1 MQRLLDILPRLA
13 HSHILTKG
21 CIGQIALCGLLF
33 FSACSQQNRGEADR
47 LNDRSYAFHYRNLD
61 STLYYANRVLDLDA
75 DDACRA
81 EALNNIVFVDIMRM
95 DYSHADSILKVISS
109 ATDNQ
114 VELLVADIQQM
125 RLCQRMSRNR
135 EFYDYR
141 EKAQQRFNRIHEEED
156 KLDERL
162 KRRMVYAASEF
173 AIVSSTYYYYV
184 GLLPQS
190 AAALNAINPR
200 NEVHRDTAQYLSY
213 LYNVGAGGIIS
224 KGSAQEIKQQE
235 IECLIDCYA
244 IAQRRGYKYFM
255 ANSLEAIAEHLL
267 DETDHQRLIADNPAI
282 KLIEDNQTVDEP
294 AVTIHMTDRAL
305 EYFNDYG
312 DIYQIAGAYRSLASC
327 FMRGGD
333 YNDAIRYLH
342 MALEDKKINQ
352 APDLVAS
359 IREQMSVAYA
369 AVNDKPSSDYN
380 RNLYLDL
387 QENTRQ
393 DRYYESRA
401 AQLET
406 ASSQLNIMILV
417 VLFAIVLLLFL
428 LWLFNRLSRKDRNDA
443 ELDSLLQPLRQ
454 WRQEQQRSSQLAE
467 ERVEEINE
475 ERQMCESR
483 IADYSRQSLENRA
496 KMSLINSVVPF
507 IDRIINE
514 VRMLMQRA
522 DEDEKVR
529 QERFDYILQLTDKI
543 NDYNALLTDWIQL
556 RKGKL
561 SLHIESF
568 PLSDVFDIVRK
579 GWASYNVKGVELD
592 VAESDAVV
600 KADKVLTLFMINTL
614 ADNARKFTCSGG
626 KVHVYAEESADFVE
640 ISVADT
646 GEGMTA
652 EELTNVLAPHSSSLI
667 PNSSSIIDCRRT
679 SFPNSKKG
687 HGFGLL
693 NCRGI
698 IEKYKKMSQR
708 FAVCLL
714 SAESEKGRGS
724 RFYFRLP
731 KGVARLVVALV
742 TLMSSSA
749 ATAQYAEPL
758 RKAAAFADSA
768 YYSNIAGTY
777 DRTLMFAD
785 SCRIYLNE
793 HYLTVCPGG
802 KYPLLRMGNSSLMS
816 PEVKWLR
823 DSVDTNYDIILDMR
837 NESAVACLALHRWKE
852 YSYNNE
858 LYTRLFKEL
867 SADASLPA
875 YCKMMRKQQSDK
887 NVAVVIL
894 VIVLLS
900 ILPAY
905 YLLYYRHRLYYRFCV
920 EKVRDI
926 NNILVADTPSR
937 EKISRIDRIAI
948 DAEFPDKLTKIVNE
962 IHQALADD
970 IALRQRQ
977 DTDVETAA
985 DELHKVQYECNQLY
999 ISNSIIDN
1007 CLSTLK
1013 HETMYYPSRIR
1024 QLVTT
1029 TDDLGQIR
1037 DLVAYY
1043 RDIYSIL
1050 SQQAM
1055 RQFDHLH
1062 IPLSAVSLDRW
1073 FRSEEP
1079 LPKVIVNVMLLDN
1092 LMELLRKQNGG
1103 GMPALEAVKTD
1114 GNYVTFTVVM
1124 SGLTA
1129 ADVPGGDIFAPT
1141 TADNIPFLVMR
1152 QTVRDISEITKR
1164 RGCGIW
1170 MSGSDITVRLPE
1182 YKQKT

>member
-1 MQRLLDILPRLA
+1 MLRLLDILPRLA
-13 HSHILTKG
+13 HSHIHTKG
-21 CIGQIALCGLLF
+21 CIGLIALCGLLF
-33 FSACSQQNRGEADR
+33 FSACSQRDRGEADR
-47 LNDRSYAFHYRNLD
+47 LNDKSYAFHYRNLD
-61 STLYYANRVLDLDA
+61 STLYYANKVLALDA
-75 DDACRA
+75 DDASRA
-81 EALNNIVFVDIMRM
+81 EALNNIAFVDIMRM
-95 DYSHADSILKVISS
+95 DYSLADSILNAISS

-141 EKAQQRFNRIHEEED
+141 ERAQQRFNRIKEEEG
-156 KLDERL
+156 KLDDRL

-200 NEVHRDTAQYLSY
+200 GEVHRDTAQYLSY

-235 IECLIDCYA
+235 MECLIDCYA
-244 IAQRRGYKYFM
+244 IARRRGYKYFM

-267 DETDHQRLIADNPAI
+267 DDTERQRLMADNPAI
-282 KLIEDNQTVDEP
+282 KLIEDTQNVDES
-294 AVTIHMTDRAL
+294 AVTIYMTDKAL
-305 EYFNDYG
+305 EYFKDYG
-312 DIYQIAGAYRSLASC
+312 DVYQIAGGYRSLASC
-327 FMRGGD
+327 YMRGGD
-333 YNDAIRYLH
+333 YGDAITYLH
-342 MALEDKKINQ
+342 MALEDKKIEQ

-359 IREQMSVAYA
+359 IREQMSVAYS

-401 AQLET
+401 AQLES

-417 VLFAIVLLLFL
+417 VFAAIVLLLFL
-428 LWLFNRLSRKDRNDA
+428 LWLFNRLSRKDRNEA

-454 WRQEQQRSSQLAE
+454 WREEQQRNSQLAE

-475 ERQMCESR
+475 ERQMCEAR

-507 IDRIINE
+507 IDRIIND

-529 QERFDYILQLTDKI
+529 QERYDYILQLTDKI
-543 NDYNALLTDWIQL
+543 NEYNALLTDWIQL

-579 GWASYNVKGVELD
+579 GKTSFNIKGVQLD
-592 VAESDAVV
+592 VAESNAVV
-600 KADKVLTLFMINTL
+600 KADRVLTLFMINTL
-614 ADNARKFTCSGG
+614 ADNARKFTPAGG
-626 KVHVYAEESADFVE
+626 NVSVYAEEHPDCVE
-640 ISVADT
+640 ISVKDT

-652 EELTNVLAPHSSSLI
+652 DELATVFTPHSSLLTPYSTT
-667 PNSSSIIDCRRT
+667 PYSN
-679 SFPNSKKG
+679 KG

-714 SAESEKGRGS
+714 SAESEKGRGA

-731 KGVARLVVALV
+731 KGVARLIVAFVAL
-742 TLMSSSA
+742 TSSLNTS
-749 ATAQYAEPL
+749 AQYTEPL
-758 RKAAAFADSA
+758 VKAAAFADSA

-777 DRTLMFAD
+777 ERTLVFAD

-802 KYPLLRMGNSSLMS
+802 KYLLLRVGNSSLMA

-823 DSVDTNYDIILDMR
+823 DNIDSNYDIILDMR
-837 NESAVACLALHRWKE
+837 NESAVACLALHRWRD
-852 YSYNNE
+852 YTYNNE
-858 LYTRLFKEL
+858 VYTRLFKEL

-887 NVAVVIL
+887 NVAIVIL
-894 VIVLLS
+894 VIVLLC

-920 EKVRDI
+920 EKVKDI
-926 NNILVADTPSR
+926 NSILTADMPSW
-937 EKISRIDRIAI
+937 EKISRVDRIAI

-962 IHQALADD
+962 IHQALADN
-970 IALRQRQ
+970 IALQRRQ

-985 DELHKVQYECNQLY
+985 DELHKTQYECNQLY
-999 ISNSIIDN
+999 VSNSIIDN

-1029 TDDLGQIR
+1029 TDDLSQIR
-1037 DLVAYY
+1037 DLVTYY

-1062 IPLSAVSLDRW
+1062 IPITAVSLYRW
-1073 FRSEEP
+1073 FKSEES
-1079 LPKVIVNVMLLDN
+1079 LPEVIVNTMLLDS
-1092 LMELLRKQNGG
+1092 LVELLRKQNGG
-1103 GMPALEAVKTD
+1103 VMPNLTAIKAD
-1114 GNYVTFTVVM
+1114 RGYVTFTVSM
-1124 SGLTA
+1124 TQMTA

-1141 TADNIPFLVMR
+1141 TVDNIPFLIMR

-1170 MSGSDITVRLPE
+1170 MSGKDITIRLPE
-1182 YKQKT
+1182 YKHKT

>member
-1 MQRLLDILPRLA
+1 MLRLLDILPRLA
-13 HSHILTKG
+13 HSHIHTKG
-21 CIGQIALCGLLF
+21 CIGLIALCGLLF
-33 FSACSQQNRGEADR
+33 FSACSQQDRGEADR
-47 LNDRSYAFHYRNLD
+47 LNDKSYAFHYRNLD
-61 STLYYANRVLDLDA
+61 STLYYANKVLALDA
-75 DDACRA
+75 DDASRA
-81 EALNNIVFVDIMRM
+81 EALNNIAFVDIMRM
-95 DYSHADSILKVISS
+95 DYSLADSILNAISS

-141 EKAQQRFNRIHEEED
+141 ERAQQRFNRIKEEEG
-156 KLDERL
+156 KLDDRL

-184 GLLPQS
+184 ELLPQS

-200 NEVHRDTAQYLSY
+200 GEVHRDTAQYLSY

-235 IECLIDCYA
+235 MECLIDCYA
-244 IAQRRGYKYFM
+244 IARRRGYKYFM

-267 DETDHQRLIADNPAI
+267 DDSDRQRLMTDNPAI
-282 KLIEDNQTVDEP
+282 NLIENSQNMDDS
-294 AVTIHMTDRAL
+294 AVTIYMTDKAL
-305 EYFNDYG
+305 EYFKDYG
-312 DIYQIAGAYRSLASC
+312 DVYQIAGAYRSLASC
-327 FMRGGD
+327 YMRGGD
-333 YNDAIRYLH
+333 YGDAITYLH
-342 MALEDKKINQ
+342 MALENKKIDQ

-359 IREQMSVAYA
+359 IREQMSVAYS

-401 AQLET
+401 AQLES

-417 VLFAIVLLLFL
+417 VFAAIVLLLFL
-428 LWLFNRLSRKDRNDA
+428 LWLFNRLSRKDRNEA
-443 ELDSLLQPLRQ
+443 EFDSLLQPLRQ
-454 WRQEQQRSSQLAE
+454 WREEQQRNSQLAE

-475 ERQMCESR
+475 ERQMCEAR

-514 VRMLMQRA
+514 VRMLMQRT

-529 QERFDYILQLTDKI
+529 QERYDYILQLTDKI
-543 NDYNALLTDWIQL
+543 NEYNALLTDWIQL

-579 GWASYNVKGVELD
+579 GKTSFNIKGVQLD
-592 VAESDAVV
+592 VSDSTAVV
-600 KADKVLTLFMINTL
+600 KADRVLTLFMINTL
-614 ADNARKFTCSGG
+614 ADNARKFTPAGG
-626 KVHVYAEESADFVE
+626 KVSVYAEEHPDYVE
-640 ISVADT
+640 ISVKDT

-652 EELTNVLAPHSSSLI
+652 DELATVFTPHSSLLTPYSTT
-667 PNSSSIIDCRRT
+667 PYSN
-679 SFPNSKKG
+679 KG

-708 FAVCLL
+708 FAVCML

-731 KGVARLVVALV
+731 KGVARLIVAFIAL
-742 TLMSSSA
+742 TSSLN
-749 ATAQYAEPL
+749 ATAQQSYAL
-758 RKAAAFADSA
+758 VKAAAFADSA

-777 DRTLMFAD
+777 ERTLVFAD

-802 KYPLLRMGNSSLMS
+802 KYLLLRVGNSSLMA
-816 PEVKWLR
+816 PEIKWLR
-823 DSVDTNYDIILDMR
+823 DSIDTNYDIILDMR
-837 NESAVACLALHRWKE
+837 NESAVACLALHRWRD
-852 YSYNNE
+852 YTYNNE
-858 LYTRLFKEL
+858 VYTRLFKEM

-887 NVAVVIL
+887 NVAIVIL
-894 VIVLLS
+894 VIVLLC

-920 EKVRDI
+920 EKVKDI
-926 NNILVADTPSR
+926 NSILTADMASW
-937 EKISRIDRIAI
+937 EKISRVDRIAI

-962 IHQALADD
+962 IHQALADN
-970 IALRQRQ
+970 IALQRRQ

-985 DELHKVQYECNQLY
+985 DELHKTQYECNQLY
-999 ISNSIIDN
+999 VSNSIIDN

-1029 TDDLGQIR
+1029 TDDLSHIR
-1037 DLVAYY
+1037 DLVTYY

-1062 IPLSAVSLDRW
+1062 IPITAVSLYRW
-1073 FRSEEP
+1073 FKSEES
-1079 LPKVIVNVMLLDN
+1079 LPEVIVNTMLLDS
-1092 LMELLRKQNGG
+1092 LVELLRKQNGG
-1103 GMPALEAVKTD
+1103 VMPNLTAIKAD
-1114 GNYVTFTVVM
+1114 RGYVTFTVSM
-1124 SGLTA
+1124 TQMTA

-1141 TADNIPFLVMR
+1141 TVDNIPFLIMH

-1170 MSGSDITVRLPE
+1170 MSGKDITIRLPE
-1182 YKQKT
+1182 YKHKT